1 MPTVGVHPSL
11 RPFMLACLAVAAC
24 TVGGGS
30 MQSVVEHPAPVTA
43 PARFVPLEAANLIA
57 PADTIAGEGCLSPL
71 ADPVTGL
78 QIILTRSESGLG
90 DYLAPSGS
98 YGLRDDQLLRLDCN
112 TGRVLGV
119 VRR

>member
-1 MPTVGVHPSL
+1 MSIVGVHPSK
-11 RPFMLACLAVAAC
+11 RPLVLAGLVVAAC
-24 TVGGGS
+24 SVGGG
-30 MQSVVEHPAPVTA
+30 MQSVIEYPAPVTA
-43 PARFVPLEAANLIA
+43 PARFVPLNAANLIA
-57 PADTIAGEGCLSPL
+57 PADTIVGDGCLSPL
-71 ADPVTGL
+71 ADPITAI

-112 TGRVLGV
+112 TGRVLGI

>member
-1 MPTVGVHPSL
+1 MPIGGVHPSNRL
-11 RPFMLACLAVAAC
+11 FVLVCLAVAAC
-24 TVGGGS
+24 SVGGGN
-30 MQSVVEHPAPVTA
+30 MQSVIEQPAPITA
-43 PARFVPLEAANLIA
+43 PARFVPLAAASLIA
-57 PADTIAGEGCLSPL
+57 PADTIVGDGCLNPM
-71 ADPVTGL
+71 ADPVTGI